1 MQPAMVG
8 NDDNDDPDFD
18 ADDQLS
24 QQKKQDDDDDEDIEN
39 SLRQIEA
46 AGSQFKQ
53 AAAPMDKD
61 NVSDKPSD
69 VRIDLSKVDE
79 QNKKPVVK
87 LDLNQPATFEEE
99 KVQDKDDYDIDPE
112 ALKQVMDAERNQA
125 LNDEEL
131 ARQLQNEFN
140 NDDSEEDEEE

>member
-18 ADDQLS
+18 ADDQVS
-24 QQKKQDDDDDEDIEN
+24 QQKKQDDDDDDDIEN

-61 NVSDKPSD
+61 KVSDKPSE

-79 QNKKPVVK
+79 
-87 LDLNQPATFEEE
+87 
-99 KVQDKDDYDIDPE
+99 
-112 ALKQVMDAERNQA
+112 
-125 LNDEEL
+125 
-131 ARQLQNEFN
+131 
-140 NDDSEEDEEE
+140 